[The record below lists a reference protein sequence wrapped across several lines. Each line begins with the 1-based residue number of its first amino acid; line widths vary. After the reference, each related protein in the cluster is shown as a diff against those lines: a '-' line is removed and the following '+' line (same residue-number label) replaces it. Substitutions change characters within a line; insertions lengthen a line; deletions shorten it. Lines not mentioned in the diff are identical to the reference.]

1 MLSTETGKSGE
12 RMNPVVKAPPEDNT
26 DDLTEES
33 RLARFG
39 ATLAHELRG
48 PLAPIVNGVHILKAR
63 AHDDPQA
70 RHVLAMME
78 RQLLQL
84 TALLEDL
91 MDVGG
96 LRSSNVRTEH
106 ERVDMHHV
114 ISASVEACSAA
125 IDSRRQDVKIESEGM
140 ELCVRGD
147 THRFTQ
153 VFTNLLT
160 NSNKYTPVGGHIVI
174 RLRQQG
180 DEVAIEVRDDGVG
193 MSIEDL
199 PDIFD
204 LFKQGAEHRYSP
216 KRGLGI
222 GLSVVKNIVQMHG
235 GSVSAQSDGPGR
247 GSLFTVRLPRAC

>member
-1 MLSTETGKSGE
+1 METGITGAGV
-12 RMNPVVKAPPEDNT
+12 NPTAPGMSADEE
-26 DDLTEES
+26 LAEES

-48 PLAPIVNGVHILKAR
+48 PLAPIVNGMHILKVTV
-63 AHDDPQA
+63 HDDPQA
-70 RHVLAMME
+70 RNVLAMME

-96 LRSSNVRTEH
+96 LRASKVRTEH

-114 ISASVEACSAA
+114 ISASVEACAAA
-125 IDSRRQDVKIESEGM
+125 IDSRHQDVKIESDGGR
-140 ELCVRGD
+140 LCVRGD
-147 THRFTQ
+147 TRRLTQ

-160 NSNKYTPVGGHIVI
+160 NSTKYTPAGGHIVI
-174 RLRQQG
+174 RLSQRG
-180 DEVAIEVRDDGVG
+180 EDVVVEVRDDGMG

-204 LFKQGAEHRYSP
+204 LFKQGPEHRYSP
-216 KRGLGI
+216 QRGLGI

-235 GSVSAQSDGPGR
+235 GSVSAHSDGPGR
-247 GSLFTVRLPRAC
+247 GSVFIVSLPRCAE

>member
-1 MLSTETGKSGE
+1 VLSTETGNSGG
-12 RMNPVVKAPPEDNT
+12 RFSPGAQALPHDHED
-26 DDLTEES
+26 LAEES

-48 PLAPIVNGVHILKAR
+48 PLAPIVNGMHILKVTVRDDAHAR
-63 AHDDPQA
+63 Q
-70 RHVLAMME
+70 VLAMME

-96 LRSSNVRTEH
+96 LRSSKVRPEH

-114 ISASVEACSAA
+114 ISASVEACAAA
-125 IDSRRQDVKIESEGM
+125 IDSRQQDVKIESEG
-140 ELCVRGD
+140 EQLCVRGD
-147 THRFTQ
+147 PRRLTQ

-160 NSNKYTPVGGHIVI
+160 NSNKYTPAGGHILI
-174 RLRQQG
+174 RLSLQG
-180 DEVAIEVRDDGVG
+180 HEVCVEVRDDGMG
-193 MSIEDL
+193 MSLEDL

-222 GLSVVKNIVQMHG
+222 GLAVVKNIVQLHG
-235 GSVSAQSDGPGR
+235 GSVAAHSDGPGR
-247 GSLFTVRLPRAC
+247 GSLFTVRLPHCP

>member
-1 MLSTETGKSGE
+1 VLSIEAGRSGE
-12 RMNPVVKAPPEDNT
+12 RMIPAAKGLPDDT
-26 DDLTEES
+26 DEIAEES

-48 PLAPIVNGVHILKAR
+48 PLAPIVNGMHILKAR
-63 AHDDPQA
+63 VHEDPQA
-70 RHVLAMME
+70 LHVLAMME

-96 LRSSNVRTEH
+96 LRASKGRTED

-114 ISASVEACSAA
+114 ISASVEACAAA
-125 IDSRRQDVKIESEGM
+125 IDSRQQDVRIESEDVH
-140 ELCVRGD
+140 LCVRGD
-147 THRFTQ
+147 TRRLTQ

-174 RLRQQG
+174 RLLQEG
-180 DEVAIEVRDDGVG
+180 DEVVIEVRDDGVG

-204 LFKQGAEHRYSP
+204 LFKQGAGHRYSP

-235 GSVSAQSDGPGR
+235 GTVSAHSDGPGR
-247 GSLFTVRLPRAC
+247 GSQFTVRLPRGS